1 MPDDP
6 RLAPLDDTI
15 GIDDLHVA
23 PYPIYKRLRAEAPVL
38 RVTSVGRTLLTK
50 YADCKHVK
58 DNPALFSSDD
68 PNTPMKKAFQAH
80 TLMRKDGAEHMAER
94 MAMASSLMPKT
105 IQEVWQPLYRQIA
118 GDYLDRL
125 PRGEVVD
132 LHTELSG
139 PIAARI
145 LAHILGIPEAT
156 DEQMIFWSQAL
167 IDGAGNFGWRP
178 EPFVISDHAN
188 LEMNALL
195 EKAVE
200 RLRAAPD
207 ASALSVMVNA
217 KDPIPMSQIIANI
230 KIAIGG
236 GINEPRDALS
246 TIVFGLLTEPD
257 QLEELKRSQKWSP
270 AFEEGV
276 RWVAPIQAS
285 SRRVLE
291 DVEIGGC
298 LIPKGDTVMTIQ
310 ASGNHDE
317 EIFDNPEKFDVFRA
331 KNPHLSFGSGPHHCA
346 GTHVARRT
354 VGAVMLEMLFERFPN
369 MTLPD
374 PEIVQWRGFGFR
386 GPINLPVKLG

>member
-1 MPDDP
+1 MRP
-6 RLAPLDDTI
+6 
-15 GIDDLHVA
+15 
-23 PYPIYKRLRAEAPVL
+23 
-38 RVTSVGRTLLTK
+38 
-50 YADCKHVK
+50 
-58 DNPALFSSDD
+58 
-68 PNTPMKKAFQAH
+68 AFQAH
-80 TLMRKDGAEHMAER
+80 TLMRKDGPEHMAER
-94 MAMASSLMPKT
+94 MAMAPALMPKT

-118 GDYLDRL
+118 AEYLDRL
-125 PRGEVVD
+125 PRDGMVD
-132 LHTELSG
+132 LHKDLSG

-188 LEMNALL
+188 LEMDALL
-195 EKAVE
+195 ARAVE
-200 RLRAAPD
+200 RVRAEPD
-207 ASALSVMVNA
+207 RSALSVMVNA
-217 KDPIPMSQIIANI
+217 ENPIPMSQIVANI

-246 TIVFGLLTEPD
+246 TIVFGLLND
-257 QLEELKRSQKWSP
+257 RGQLAEVRRAAKWGA
-270 AFEEGV
+270 AFEEGI

-285 SRRVLE
+285 SRLVLE
-291 DVEIGGC
+291 DVELGGC

-317 EIFDNPEKFDVFRA
+317 EVFDHPEVFDVFRA

-354 VGAVMLEMLFERFPN
+354 VGAVLLEMLFDRFPD

-374 PEIVQWRGFGFR
+374 PDVVQWRGFGFR
-386 GPINLPVKLG
+386 GPINLPVHLG

>member
-1 MPDDP
+1 MPDHK
-6 RLAPLDDTI
+6 LAPLDETI
-15 GIDDLHVA
+15 TIDQLTTA
-23 PYPIYKRLRAEAPVL
+23 PYPIYKRLRAEAPVT
-38 RVTSVGRTLLTK
+38 RVKSVGRTFLTR
-50 YADCKHVK
+50 YADCKYVK
-58 DNPALFSSDD
+58 DTPALFSSND

-80 TLMRKDGAEHMAER
+80 TLMRKDGPEHMAER

-105 IQEVWQPLYRQIA
+105 IQDVWQPLYRQLA

-125 PRGEVVD
+125 PKGEIVD
-132 LHTELSG
+132 LHKDLSA

-156 DEQMIFWSQAL
+156 DEEMIFWSQAL
-167 IDGAGNFGWRP
+167 IDGAGNFGWQP

-195 EKAVE
+195 EDAVK
-200 RLRAAPD
+200 RVRAEPD
-207 ASALSVMVNA
+207 PSALSVMVNA
-217 KDPIPMSQIIANI
+217 ENPIPMSQIIANI

-246 TIVFGLLTEPD
+246 TIVYGLLTEPE
-257 QLEELKRSQKWSP
+257 QLEELKRSQKWGP

-285 SRRVLE
+285 SRLVLE
-291 DVEIGGC
+291 DVEIGGFH
-298 LIPKGDTVMTIQ
+298 IPRGDTVMTIQ
-310 ASGNHDE
+310 ASANHDE
-317 EIFDNPEKFDVFRA
+317 DVFDHPEKFDVFRA

-354 VGAVMLEMLFERFPN
+354 VGAVMLEMLFDRFPDI
-369 MTLPD
+369 TLPD